1 MKISGFRI
9 IIFSVLFSLI
19 ALNFVKADM
28 SGFVDTSKDVLIN
41 TGNVIGSVCD
51 NGNWFFRPL
60 VGSECTKDLQ
70 FLLMFILWGAFVFLF
85 YDAIAT
91 YSAFSNLTSIAI
103 GFGLAV
109 ILANMGVIGW
119 LAEII
124 TGLVTTPAGIAT
136 LIGIAVVFLLFYI
149 IAKTMMIS
157 EKKRK
162 KEVEVEQSKKEVV
175 EISKAIN
182 KGIRS

>member
-1 MKISGFRI
+1 MKISELKI
-9 IIFSVLFSLI
+9 IIVFALFLLLI
-19 ALNFVKADM
+19 LNFAEADM
-28 SGFVDTSKDVLIN
+28 EGFVDTSKNVISN
-41 TGNVIGSVCD
+41 TGNFIGSVCD

-60 VGSECTKDLQ
+60 IGSECTKDLQ

-85 YDAIAT
+85 YDTIAT

-109 ILANMGVIGW
+109 ILSNMGVIGW

-124 TGLVTTPAGIAT
+124 TASITTPAGIAT

-162 KEVEVEQSKKEVV
+162 KEAEVEQSKKEVV

-182 KGIRS
+182 KGIGS